1 MRFQK
6 TLIFR
11 ALGVLVSAFILAS
24 CTAMGHSKKEAPK
37 ELQAKIPERREI
49 TIPLEKPKLQKNQ
62 LPESITEIQPN
73 LDLREQEVKGFRF
86 TMSAR
91 GVDIRNVLFAL
102 SQEIDQNIIID
113 PNVVDKAATVDLK
126 NVTLEQ
132 ALEELL
138 IPLHL
143 EYEIEKDFIRVRK
156 EKMQT
161 RTFSLNYVIS
171 KRRGSSNL
179 SSSSGG
185 GTSSGSSSSTS
196 SSTTTAST
204 SASLGSGQTGST
216 SSIRSSEETDI
227 WTEILSGLNNI
238 VTPSSSTTAS
248 NTSSDNS
255 DSTSGDSAVA
265 STEGDSSGL
274 VSSLLGGGGGSAD

>member
-113 PNVVDKAATVDLK
+113 PNVVDKAATV
-126 NVTLEQ
+126 
-132 ALEELL
+132 
-138 IPLHL
+138 
-143 EYEIEKDFIRVRK
+143 
-156 EKMQT
+156 
-161 RTFSLNYVIS
+161 
-171 KRRGSSNL
+171 
-179 SSSSGG
+179 
-185 GTSSGSSSSTS
+185 
-196 SSTTTAST
+196 
-204 SASLGSGQTGST
+204 
-216 SSIRSSEETDI
+216 
-227 WTEILSGLNNI
+227 
-238 VTPSSSTTAS
+238 
-248 NTSSDNS
+248 
-255 DSTSGDSAVA
+255 
-265 STEGDSSGL
+265 
-274 VSSLLGGGGGSAD
+274 